1 LQILKNRA
9 FTLIEILIV
18 IFIIALLAFIAW
30 PKLSDWISDRQ
41 VRGEVYRLV
50 QYIEGKKEDA
60 IYGKYAMSWIWI
72 SGKSTGKSEA
82 WTMSD
87 EEWALQMKVPAPAR
101 TAQYRL
107 SSYNNKS
114 ILNHHRACGSSAK
127 GYNNEG
133 TQYYTK
139 DSNTFSWSSKVTS
152 SNKHLCI
159 DKDGLIVTDGENQ
172 NGIEGKVWM
181 IVCSTANTG
190 PDYSKLCYWNRDKIN
205 HRYIIKVDLGTKIK
219 VYKYNINN
227 DKWILQRL

>member
-1 LQILKNRA
+1 MQILKNRA

-60 IYGKYAMSWIWI
+60 IYGKFAMTYIWI
-72 SGKSTGKSEA
+72 SDKPQSGKSQA
-82 WTMSD
+82 WEMSD
-87 EEWALQMKVPAPAR
+87 EEWSEQMKVPAASR
-101 TAQYRL
+101 TRPR
-107 SSYNNKS
+107 NGKS
-114 ILNHHRACGSSAK
+114 ILNYHKSCPGSVK
-127 GYNNEG
+127 GYIAED
-133 TQYYTK
+133 TQRYTESK
-139 DSNTFSWSSKVTS
+139 NTFKWKPIVTS
-152 SNKHLCI
+152 SRTHLCI
-159 DKDGLIVTDGENQ
+159 DREGIIKNNAESQ
-172 NGIEGKVWM
+172 NGVPGSSWM
-181 IVCSTANTG
+181 IVCLAANTG